1 VRRPGEDPDLE
12 AAFAALRRQEETAGR
27 SFAALWAAAGE
38 RRQGRT
44 VKPWR
49 PLLLA
54 GAAAAAGLLAVAL
67 ALWRLPPPSA
77 GTVPTISQWRP
88 ATDFLLQTPGR
99 ELLGEAPTLGRGLP
113 FTPSIDPRRRPS

>member
-1 VRRPGEDPDLE
+1 MRRPGEDPDLE

-27 SFAALWAAAGE
+27 SFASLWAAAE
-38 RRQGRT
+38 RRQDRT

-54 GAAAAAGLLAVAL
+54 GFTAAAGLLAVVL
-67 ALWRLPPPSA
+67 TLWRIPPPSA
-77 GTVPTISQWRP
+77 GMVPAISQWRP

-113 FTPSIDPRRRPS
+113 FTLPTRRPS